1 MLSHSTETESNPMAA
16 SDPIVI
22 VGAARTPMGGF
33 QGDLAS
39 VAAPELGSVAIRAA
53 LERAKLAPDAVEEV
67 IMGCVLPAGQG
78 QAPARQAA
86 RGAGVPDAVGS
97 TTVNKMCGSGMKAA
111 MLAHDLIAAGTND
124 VMVAGGMESMSNA
137 PYLLDRARG
146 GYRLGHGRVLDHMFL
161 DGLEDAY
168 DKGKLMGSF
177 AEDCAEAYQFTR
189 EAQDAY
195 AIESLQ
201 RAQKAT
207 TDGGFAKEIA
217 AVEVRGKATK
227 RIERDEQPMKADL
240 AKIPQL
246 KPAFRKDGTV
256 TPANSSSISDGA
268 AALVLTRRSIAEAR
282 SLPILAT
289 IRAHATHAK
298 APSQFTTAPIGAMQK
313 ALDKAGWSTDDV
325 DLYEINEAFAVVTM
339 AAMRDL
345 RLPHDKVNV
354 HGGACA
360 LGHPIG
366 ASGARIL
373 VTLLAALERHGGK
386 RGIAS
391 LCIGG
396 GEATAMA
403 IELAR

>member
-1 MLSHSTETESNPMAA
+1 MAA

-53 LERAKLAPDAVEEV
+53 LERAKLPPDAVEEV

-86 RGAGVPDAVGS
+86 RGAAIPDAVGS

-195 AIESLQ
+195 AIESLK

-207 TDGGFAKEIA
+207 TDGSFAREIA

-246 KPAFRKDGTV
+246 RPAFRKDGTV

-268 AALVLTRRSIAEAR
+268 AALVLTRRSIAEQR
-282 SLPILAT
+282 GLPILAT
-289 IRAHATHAK
+289 IRSHATHAK

-313 ALDKAGWSTDDV
+313 ALDKAGWRSDEV